1 MTGWGLRITGAAEPF
16 ELSSAVTQG
25 QVAVRAEVVLPSG
38 LAAATLRLTVR
49 GLAAAVTGRWAGQG
63 PLVAEL
69 FLYGATSSVAFDP
82 AARVAAVVVERMTCH
97 QGPYGPEL
105 TLDGIDEAYHRL
117 CVPCRAPVPAGDHR
131 ATVAEIGRRT
141 AVSVQAHGASSPLGP
156 LGTGATY
163 LEHLATI
170 ERRLAEADGRGGRGL
185 ALFRDGVLHVGARP
199 TALVATYDVVPR
211 WTEELGRIRAGRR
224 AVRFQLPGDSR
235 LRPGDFVRVAAADR
249 RAAPLSLYLTAI
261 QHTLDPEHGLT
272 TVAAGVG
279 ALGADNVWDAHSAG
293 PDPVSAHSEPAA
305 DPATAVARAIVGL
318 GRAQA
323 ARATTAE
330 VGEVRAADGHAT
342 TVWRGL
348 APGDGAPMQYR
359 RLDVARDDPD
369 RLAEVGCATPFAW
382 GAYGLVL
389 PRYPGTRVLLV
400 PRQGRAD
407 DAVDVGSLWR
417 ADEGPDARA
426 GDWWLHLPAGV
437 PAAQRTGI
445 PDDRPA
451 ADPGEKASN
460 DLTDADGNRV
470 IEVGDLTVRV
480 GRAALGPA
488 GTRPERGGDEHAVTI
503 EHADGKASLVIT
515 ADGTITLTGKK
526 LRFEAQENIEMKAK
540 NVKVAVEGHMD
551 VTG

>member
-16 ELSSAVTQG
+16 ELTSAVTRG
-25 QVAVRAEVVLPSG
+25 QVGLRADVVLPSG

-49 GLAAAVTGRWAGQG
+49 GLAAAVTDRLTGQG

-69 FLYGATSSVAFDP
+69 YLYGSTSAVAFDP
-82 AARVAAVVVERMTCH
+82 AARVAAVVVERMTRH

-117 CVPCRAPVPAGDHR
+117 SVPCPDSVPAGDHR
-131 ATVAEIGRRT
+131 SVAAEIGRRT
-141 AVSVQAHGASSPLGP
+141 AVSVQAHGSSVRLGP

-199 TALVATYDVVPR
+199 AVLVATYDVEPQ
-211 WTEELGRIRAGRR
+211 WTEELGRVRASRR
-224 AVRFQLPGDSR
+224 AVRFGLPGDPR
-235 LRPGDFVRVAAADR
+235 LRPGELVRIASADR
-249 RAAPLSLYLTAI
+249 RAAPLTLYVTSV
-261 QHTLDPEHGLT
+261 QHTLDPEHGFT

-279 ALGADNVWDAHSAG
+279 ALGADDVWDPHPVG
-293 PDPVSAHSEPAA
+293 LDPVSAHSEPAA
-305 DPATAVARAIVGL
+305 DPATAVARAIAGL
-318 GRAQA
+318 GRAAA
-323 ARATTAE
+323 ARTTTAE
-330 VGEVRAADGHAT
+330 VGEVRAADGHAA

-359 RLDVARDDPD
+359 RLDVQRDAPD
-369 RLAEVGCATPFAW
+369 RLAEVGHTTPFAW

-407 DAVDVGSLWR
+407 DAVDVGSVWR
-417 ADEGPDARA
+417 ADEGPAAEA

-437 PAAQRTGI
+437 PAGQRAGVA
-445 PDDRPA
+445 DDRLG
-451 ADPGEKASN
+451 ADPGDRASN

-470 IEVGDLTVRV
+470 IEVGELTVRV
-480 GRAALGPA
+480 GRKALGPA
-488 GTRPERGGDEHAVTI
+488 GTRPGRGDSEHAVTI
-503 EHADGKASLVIT
+503 EHADGEASLVIT